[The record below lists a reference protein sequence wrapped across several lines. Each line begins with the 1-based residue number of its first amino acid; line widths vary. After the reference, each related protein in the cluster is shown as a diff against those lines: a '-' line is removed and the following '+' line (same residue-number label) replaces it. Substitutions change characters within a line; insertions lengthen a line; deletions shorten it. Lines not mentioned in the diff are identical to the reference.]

1 MTSYESNSRQ
11 VEVQG
16 QVYDSL
22 SAAARAFGLN
32 SDKVLERIRCGWNIY
47 EALEIVERKV
57 PSLNYQIRIEEF
69 AAQEKIKPVSVG
81 KRLSLRRR
89 RIREWLNLLG
99 HSPTRH
105 SNALI
110 VIDSEG
116 RTFSSLK
123 ETAAKKGMH
132 RSTLKNGGLKLVKVK
147 KYPFESEMSISAESI
162 LLLCAHPNLR
172 LKDDLFSSY
181 SHYLLLDDQV
191 LLHLFFRNTGGNE
204 FIAFAS
210 IDGVTLFSVNCSA
223 NGYGR
228 LSNSILF
235 RNATSLKAN
244 EKTALHYFRQQK
256 NKGIESQLGHEW
268 SRIVTKLTE
277 FIFFTREKRKETV
290 ILKKLYKTD

>member
-1 MTSYESNSRQ
+1 MTSYVSNSKQ

-16 QVYDSL
+16 QLYDSL

-47 EALEIVERKV
+47 EALEIVEREL
-57 PSLNYQIRIEEF
+57 PSLNYQCRIEEF
-69 AAQEKIKPVSVG
+69 AAQEKIKPSSVG
-81 KRLSLRRR
+81 KRLSLRRK
-89 RIREWLNLLG
+89 RIREWLNLPG

-123 ETAAKKGMH
+123 EAAAQKGMH
-132 RSTLKNGGLKLVKVK
+132 RSTLKNVGLKIVKVK
-147 KYPFESEMSISAESI
+147 KFAFETEMSISAESI

-172 LKDDLFSSY
+172 LKDDLFSSGG
-181 SHYLLLDDQV
+181 HYIVLDNQV
-191 LLHLFFRNTGGNE
+191 RLHLFFRNTGGNE

-210 IDGVTLFSVNCSA
+210 IDSVTLFSVRCAA
-223 NGYGR
+223 NGYGI

-235 RNATSLKAN
+235 RNATSLKAY
-244 EKTALHYFRQQK
+244 EKTALHNLKRGCAMQ
-256 NKGIESQLGHEW
+256 NWE
-268 SRIVTKLTE
+268 
-277 FIFFTREKRKETV
+277 IFLSDFAK
-290 ILKKLYKTD
+290 YKMP